1 MNEQDPKQAVIYC
14 RVSDPKQVERGDG
27 LNSQQTRCREYAAA
41 HDYTVIGVFKDDITG
56 SVASRDGLNAM
67 VTLLRKHREPLIVLI
82 DDLSRLGRD
91 REVYWDL
98 RKIIKK
104 IGGVLESPSFRFG
117 EDADSVFFESL
128 MVDAAEY
135 QRRKNAEQTK
145 NRMRA
150 RVMNGYWVYQAPV
163 GYKYHSVKNRG
174 QMLTPDEPAAFVVRE
189 ALEGYASGRFE
200 NQADV
205 MRFLQDNPL
214 FPKDSTGIVRHQ
226 RVSQLLNQPVYAGYV
241 EAPKWKVSLRPGQHE
256 PLISFQTYQKIQ
268 DRLRGGS
275 YAPRQKNVN
284 EDFPLRGFVICADC
298 GTPLTACWSKGSHSR
313 HPYYLCPKRGC
324 ESYGKSIRRA
334 AIEGEFETLLHAM
347 TPSEKLLGIAHKMLR
362 KLWDHQ
368 QSHGASMSKALS
380 AQLVKIEK
388 QVAALLER
396 ILDASLPSV
405 IAAYENRIQ
414 TLEAEKL
421 LIRERMAET
430 TRPARDFDKTVRTA
444 LGFLANPW
452 NLWRSERLEDKR
464 AVLKLAFARRL
475 QYRRGE
481 GFRTADLSL
490 PFRMLDQFSGDDL
503 EMARSERFELP
514 TLGIEIRC
522 SIQLSY
528 ERTPPY
534 RNCRVPMSRDLA
546 ACCFF
551 TGGSSLNRRCQ
562 RKVGSNF
569 VREPARRG
577 IILRTG
583 MEHPASGG
591 IAQGFAL
598 EVP

>member
-14 RVSDPKQVERGDG
+14 RVSHPRQKKEGNG
-27 LNSQQTRCREYAAA
+27 LASQEARCREFAGY
-41 HDYTVIGVFKDDITG
+41 HDYDVVAVYGDDITG
-56 SVASRDGLNAM
+56 ASSNREGLGEMLNFLRRNRGMVVVIDDISRLARERDVYWA
-67 VTLLRKHREPLIVLI
+67 LRKSIARTGATLA
-82 DDLSRLGRD
+82 
-91 REVYWDL
+91 
-98 RKIIKK
+98 
-104 IGGVLESPSFRFG
+104 SPSVRFG
-117 EDADSVFFESL
+117 EDADSEFFESIL
-128 MVDAAEY
+128 VELAQH

-150 RVMNGYWVYQAPV
+150 RALNGYWTLQAPV
-163 GYKYHSVKNRG
+163 GLKYVGVKERG
-174 QMLTPDEPAAFVVRE
+174 KILMRDEPVASVVQE
-189 ALEGYASGRFE
+189 ALEGFASGRFE
-200 NQADV
+200 TQADV

-214 FPKDSTGIVRHQ
+214 FPKDSRGIVRHQ
-226 RVSQLLNQPVYAGYV
+226 RVAILLEQCLYAGYL
-241 EAPKWKVSLRPGQHE
+241 EMPRWGVSLRPAQHE
-256 PLISFQTYQKIQ
+256 PLISLQTYQRIQ

-324 ESYGKSIRRA
+324 GSYGKSIRRA
-334 AIEGEFETLLHAM
+334 VIEGEFETLLHAL
-347 TPSEKLLGIAHKMLR
+347 TPSEKLFGIARKMLR

-414 TLEAEKL
+414 KLEAEKL
-421 LIRERMAET
+421 LIRERMTET

-490 PFRMLDQFSGDDL
+490 PFKILDQFSGDDSG
-503 EMARSERFELP
+503 MAHPTRFERV
-514 TLGIEIRC
+514 TFAFGGQR

-528 ERTPPY
+528 GCEAFH
-534 RNCRVPMSRDLA
+534 LA
-546 ACCFF
+546 D
-551 TGGSSLNRRCQ
+551 
-562 RKVGSNF
+562 
-569 VREPARRG
+569 
-577 IILRTG
+577 
-583 MEHPASGG
+583 
-591 IAQGFAL
+591 
-598 EVP
+598 